1 MFNSNRKEKPMKNGY
16 GRQRGL
22 GPKSMGILLM
32 AVLSIFTTVV
42 EAPCAIIPKTLIWGS
57 ASLGASGYVIIE
69 ALTSTLNRNEKSFK
83 SASISTQGS
92 TENLVLLSQKEIHFG
107 QTTSSDLY
115 LAYNGLKPFQKKI
128 DFTQVLSYTYWDLP
142 VGVLRDS
149 PIKKIED
156 LDGKRV
162 SLGPAGGATVAM
174 WQAIFEQYGIK
185 VTPVYLPWQG
195 AADALKIKQIDAV
208 VISYLMG
215 KMPIPAFEEL
225 RLSSPYRLLDTDV
238 DKIRRVSEKNYG
250 IIVSKLTGDQ
260 VVNVPG
266 YTGVLVADPDLDE
279 ELIYK
284 ICSTLYGKEDAIRK
298 IAKDLEFFRLENAIK
313 MIIPQYPIHKGAVR
327 FYKEKGIW
335 RDGLIISK

>member
-1 MFNSNRKEKPMKNGY
+1 MEKSFGRKLSF
-16 GRQRGL
+16 GL
-22 GPKSMGILLM
+22 RSMVIFIFILL
-32 AVLSIFTTVV
+32 TVFV
-42 EAPCAIIPKTLIWGS
+42 WHHEAPSALKPKTLIWGS

-83 SASISTQGS
+83 NASISTQGS
-92 TENLVLLSQKEIHFG
+92 TENLVLLSQKEIHLG
-107 QTTSSDLY
+107 QTTSSDLF
-115 LAYNGLKPFQKKI
+115 LAYNGQKPFQKKI

-142 VGVLRDS
+142 IGVLKDS

-185 VTPVYLPWQG
+185 VTPVFLPWQG

-208 VISYLMG
+208 VISQLMG

-238 DKIRRVSEKNYG
+238 DKIKRVSEKNYG

-260 VVNVPG
+260 VVNAPG
-266 YTGVLVADPDLDE
+266 YTGVLVADPELDE
-279 ELIYK
+279 ELVYK
-284 ICSTLYGKEDAIRK
+284 ICSTLYGKEDTIRK
-298 IAKDLEFFRLENAIK
+298 IAKELEFFRLENAIK
-313 MIIPQYPIHKGAVR
+313 MVVPQYPIHKGAAK

-335 RDGLIISK
+335 KEGLFISK

>member
-1 MFNSNRKEKPMKNGY
+1 MKEGF
-16 GRQRGL
+16 GRRSSFGARIASVFITFVMVCL
-22 GPKSMGILLM
+22 WYH
-32 AVLSIFTTVV
+32 
-42 EAPCAIIPKTLIWGS
+42 EAPCDLKPKTLIWGS

-69 ALTSTLNRNEKSFK
+69 ALTSTLNRNEKSFR

-92 TENLVLLSQKEIHFG
+92 TENLVLLSQKEIHLG

-142 VGVLRDS
+142 IGVLKDS

-185 VTPVYLPWQG
+185 VTPIFLPWQG

-208 VISYLMG
+208 VISHLMG

-238 DKIRRVSEKNYG
+238 EKIKRVSEKNHG

-260 VVNVPG
+260 VVNAPG
-266 YTGVLVADPDLDE
+266 YTGVLVADPELDE
-279 ELIYK
+279 ELVYK
-284 ICSTLYGKEDAIRK
+284 ICSILYGKEDAIRK

-313 MIIPQYPIHKGAVR
+313 MVVPQYPIHKGAVK
-327 FYKEKGIW
+327 FYKEKGFW
-335 RDGLIISK
+335 REGLPVSK